1 MTNSTSYECTTK
13 YFDIN
18 AENNNTYDRNIE
30 FGHQSRQHNGD
41 PFTTLVELYQTP
53 IYNLCYWM
61 LGISKDAED
70 AAQET
75 FFKAFEQLNRCNRE
89 YPDATS
95 LLSIAAHLCIAKLCQ
110 RQLTSLFIKNG
121 NKNIY
126 DFERNTKSSNTEN
139 DNIQTSETLLA
150 LLDKLDPMDRAII
163 VIFYWNHASEIEIAQ
178 TLQISVSAVKQ
189 RLHRSRR
196 TLAQLWEKEPSGMC
210 SESKPDEYPAFLD
223 LVRS

>member
-1 MTNSTSYECTTK
+1 MTNSTSHECMTK
-13 YFDIN
+13 YLDVN
-18 AENNNTYDRNIE
+18 TEKNNTRDRNIG
-30 FGHQSRQHNGD
+30 FVYQFRQRNID
-41 PFTTLVELYQTP
+41 SITTLVEIYQTP

-70 AAQET
+70 TAQET
-75 FFKAFEQLNRCNRE
+75 FFKAFEQLNCCDRE
-89 YPDATS
+89 YPDAAS
-95 LLSIAAHLCIAKLCQ
+95 LLSIAAHLCIAKLRQ
-110 RQLTSLFIKNG
+110 RQFTSLFIKNG

-139 DNIQTSETLLA
+139 DNIQTSETLLVV
-150 LLDKLDPMDRAII
+150 LDKLDPVDRAII

-189 RLHRSRR
+189 GLHRSRR
-196 TLAQLWEKEPSGMC
+196 TLAQLWEKEPCGMC
-210 SESKPDEYPAFLD
+210 NESQPDEHPAFLD